1 MIFKNSVVISATIIL
16 LSFPL
21 ASDAGLD
28 IDVGPFDF
36 RIGGGFGGGDFIE
49 DPICE
54 AIRDRDLVELFLVAE
69 NQESK
74 EGKGQEEVSR
84 LIVEPYTLG
93 FNDKKELILRGY
105 HIKEFALPE
114 NVKRDEKDEDKEE
127 GSGIVGGVYTIF
139 KGDQT
144 KQDIKIQ
151 HIRDIR
157 VLDNTDFAVRGKSEF
172 GKETDSEIK
181 QVLCTLQ

>member
-1 MIFKNSVVISATIIL
+1 MFFKNSIIISATIIL
-16 LSFPL
+16 LSLP
-21 ASDAGLD
+21 SVTEAGID

-36 RIGGGFGGGDFIE
+36 RIGGGFVDGE

-54 AIRDRDLVELFLVAE
+54 AIRDRDLVELLLVAE
-69 NQESK
+69 DQESK
-74 EGKGQEEVSR
+74 EEKEQEEVSR

-114 NVKRDEKDEDKEE
+114 NVKRDEKDEEKEE

-151 HIRDIR
+151 RIRDIR